1 MPIPTKT
8 KIKMSCKVL
17 VVGGG
22 ASGLIAAGT
31 AAENGCNVTLIE
43 KNKKLG
49 RKLLITGKGRCNI
62 TNFCDNETFI
72 SNLTKNPRFMYSAI
86 NNFSC
91 YDTISFFENL
101 GLSTKTERGNRVF
114 PESDKAFDVLDSLIK
129 YNKEN
134 GVNIL
139 TSTTVKHLV
148 FDDNR
153 VIGVELENQK
163 KIFADKVIVTCGGL
177 SYKQTGSTGDGY
189 ILAKE
194 AGHSITKLVPSL
206 ISLVSNDSFCK
217 DLQGLSLKNISIS
230 VIDNISNKEIYNDF
244 GELLFTHYGL
254 SGPVILSASAHM
266 RNMSKDRYKVI
277 IDLKPALDETTLDK
291 RILKDLGDN
300 INKDLI
306 NSLNRLLPLSIIPI
320 VIKKSGIYER
330 KKCNSITANERKNL
344 VNAIKNFE
352 VNIASM
358 YDINDAIITSGG
370 IDANEISPKT
380 MQSKLKENLYFCGEV
395 LDVDAYTGGFNLQI
409 AFSTGRL
416 AGLSASNK
424 I

>member
-1 MPIPTKT
+1 MSMQISTK
-8 KIKMSCKVL
+8 KKRKMSSKVI

-22 ASGLIAAGT
+22 ASGLMAAGT
-31 AAENGCNVTLIE
+31 AAENGREVTLIE
-43 KNKKLG
+43 KNSKVG

-91 YDTISFFENL
+91 YDTISFFEDL
-101 GLSTKTERGNRVF
+101 GLATKTERGNRVF
-114 PESDKAFDVLDSLIK
+114 PKSDKAFDVLDTLIK
-129 YNKEN
+129 YNEEN
-134 GVNIL
+134 GVKIL
-139 TSTTVKHLV
+139 TSTSVKHLI
-148 FDDNR
+148 FEDNK
-153 VIGVELENQK
+153 VIGVELENK
-163 KIFADKVIVTCGGL
+163 EKIFADKVIVTCGGL

-189 ILAKE
+189 TLAKE
-194 AGHSITKLVPSL
+194 AGHSVTKLIPSL
-206 ISLVSNDSFCK
+206 ISLVGNDDFCK

-230 VIDNISNKEIYNDF
+230 VIDNNSHKEIYNDF

-291 RILKDLGDN
+291 RLLKDLNVN

-306 NSLNRLLPLSIIPI
+306 NSLNKLLPLSIIPT
-320 VIKKSGIYER
+320 VIRKSQIDER
-330 KKCNSITANERKNL
+330 KKCNSVTVKERKNL
-344 VNAIKNFE
+344 VYAIKNFE

-370 IDANEISPKT
+370 IDVNEISPKT

-416 AGLSASNK
+416 AGLSASK
-424 I
+424 

>member
-1 MPIPTKT
+1 MSMPIQTKM
-8 KIKMSCKVL
+8 KVKMSNKVI

-22 ASGLIAAGT
+22 ASGLMAAGT
-31 AAENGCNVTLIE
+31 AAEYGCEVTLIE
-43 KNKKLG
+43 KNSKLG

-91 YDTISFFENL
+91 YDTISFFEDL
-101 GLSTKTERGNRVF
+101 GLHTKTERGNRVF
-114 PESDKAFDVLDSLIK
+114 PESDKAFDVLNALIK
-129 YNKEN
+129 YNKDN
-134 GVNIL
+134 GVNVL
-139 TSTTVKHLV
+139 AYSSVKHLI
-148 FDDNR
+148 FDDNK
-153 VIGVELENQK
+153 VIGVELENQE

-189 ILAKE
+189 ALAKE
-194 AGHSITKLVPSL
+194 AGHSISKLIPSL
-206 ISLVSNDSFCK
+206 ISLVSGDDFCK
-217 DLQGLSLKNISIS
+217 DLQGLSLRNISIS
-230 VIDNISNKEIYNDF
+230 VIDNNSNSEIYNDF

-266 RNMSKDRYKVI
+266 RDMSKDRYKVI
-277 IDLKPALDETTLDK
+277 IDLKPALDESTLDK
-291 RILKDLGDN
+291 RVLKDLNEN

-306 NSLNRLLPLSIIPI
+306 NSLNKLLPLSIIPI
-320 VIKKSGIYER
+320 VIRKSGIDER
-330 KKCNSITANERKNL
+330 KKCNSITSNERKQL
-344 VNAIKNFE
+344 VNAIKRFE
-352 VNIASM
+352 VNISSL

-370 IDANEISPKT
+370 INVNEISPKT
-380 MQSKLKENLYFCGEV
+380 MQSKLKDNLYFCGEV

-416 AGLSASNK
+416 AGLSASK
-424 I
+424 